1 MRNVPESFEELSV
14 AGQEGWR
21 GNTGIFKEVD
31 LEASKCH
38 PCSEQ
43 SPFTSLVPL
52 RGAWM
57 VGPQG

>member
-31 LEASKCH
+31 LEA
-38 PCSEQ
+38 
-43 SPFTSLVPL
+43 
-52 RGAWM
+52 
-57 VGPQG
+57 